1 MSVLNPVFDNWEE
14 TGYEEIAGFSPTFY
28 RQIREMDANFKF
40 AGWTADLMKTKLEEF
55 VDNQFAASMD
65 EATLTRIEQWL
76 YLHANT
82 EYDLET
88 RRRMLG
94 AVLTGTGKMGRQKI
108 IDIVKNYTGVIP
120 TMSFDHEL
128 TIEADITDASTA
140 GVNGMIKE
148 LHQKIPAHILFYIY
162 LYVIFEIIVTEEFIW
177 QGLKIKFPIYYWND
191 AQYLDGTWTLNGD
204 YPLDDIH
211 DNWVLPHGIMYS
223 LDEVEEL
230 SDIDYSNSLW
240 AILTR
245 VKAETEEDAAVTPG
259 HYFQCVA
266 WDCKMLNGTY
276 ALDGTA
282 RLFHVFR
289 ADLIDSLGI
298 ISPVEEEEELS
309 DAVLEVR
316 VNLYYLDGEEQLN
329 SNRLLNAYYSSE
341 TL

>member
-148 LHQKIPAHILFYIY
+148 LIPQLLERLAITNIQPVYKGFDSYDDMIAAMNNSEVD
-162 LYVIFEIIVTEEFIW
+162 VIFPVRHIRDHSHGGVHLA
-177 QGLKIKFPIYYWND
+177 G
-191 AQYLDGTWTLNGD
+191 AQDQVSYLL
-204 YPLDDIH
+204 
-211 DNWVLPHGIMYS
+211 
-223 LDEVEEL
+223 
-230 SDIDYSNSLW
+230 
-240 AILTR
+240 
-245 VKAETEEDAAVTPG
+245 
-259 HYFQCVA
+259 
-266 WDCKMLNGTY
+266 
-276 ALDGTA
+276 
-282 RLFHVFR
+282 
-289 ADLIDSLGI
+289 
-298 ISPVEEEEELS
+298 
-309 DAVLEVR
+309 LERRSVP
-316 VNLYYLDGEEQLN
+316 
-329 SNRLLNAYYSSE
+329 
-341 TL
+341 